1 MQHEKSTCAFRF
13 ASFCHPQAVPTGR
26 RCFLYTEKAR
36 RVVELHGKS
45 AIISALFFSSESVM
59 QYPINEMFQTLQGEG
74 FYTGVPAIFIRL
86 QGCPVGCSWCDTKHT
101 WEKLADRETA
111 LGDILVKTVETDAWG
126 HADAAL
132 LIETIQR
139 QGWTA
144 RHVVITGGEPSIY
157 DLRPLTTA
165 LEAQGFQCQ
174 IETSGTHEVHC
185 SEKTWVTVSPK
196 VNMRGGYDVL
206 AQALQRADEIKHP
219 VARERDVEAL
229 DQLLATLSDSKA
241 RIIAL
246 QPISRKDAAT
256 KLCIETCIARNW
268 RLSMQT
274 HKYLNIA

>member
-1 MQHEKSTCAFRF
+1 
-13 ASFCHPQAVPTGR
+13 
-26 RCFLYTEKAR
+26 
-36 RVVELHGKS
+36 
-45 AIISALFFSSESVM
+45 M

-101 WEKLADRETA
+101 WDKLADRETS
-111 LGDILVKTVETDAWG
+111 LGDILLKTVETDAWG
-126 HADAAL
+126 AADAQAL
-132 LIETIQR
+132 LAVIASH
-139 QGWTA
+139 GWTA
-144 RHVVITGGEPSIY
+144 RHVVITGGEPCIH
-157 DLRPLTTA
+157 DLTPLTET
-165 LEAQGFQCQ
+165 LEQHGFSCQ

-206 AQALQRADEIKHP
+206 NQALVRADEVKHP
-219 VARERDVEAL
+219 VARQRDVEAL
-229 DQLLATLSDSKA
+229 QALLATLSDDKA

-246 QPISRKDAAT
+246 QPISQKDDAT
-256 KLCIETCIARNW
+256 KICIETCIRYNW